1 MGYKIMNKRAKVE
14 NYTGLAKSNPCQGIL
29 LELSNITRDNATNGS
44 FCLKQPQK
52 KQRFLHQQNNTK
64 QFCYETLKSI

>member
-52 KQRFLHQQNNTK
+52 KHKGFYISKTIQNSFVMK
-64 QFCYETLKSI
+64 R

>member
-52 KQRFLHQQNNTK
+52 KNIKVFTSAK
-64 QFCYETLKSI
+64 QYKTVLL